1 MKEFKKKLNVV
12 LHVVVITRISDAMIP
27 SVVIHPNANH
37 FLGQILENIII
48 VYDCKN
54 GFKSIKKN

>member
-37 FLGQILENIII
+37 FLGQILENIIV
-48 VYDCKN
+48 VYD
-54 GFKSIKKN
+54 